1 MVHSAC
7 QFFISPR
14 MPVTSAA
21 AKALRQNLKARV
33 RNTAVKTKLK
43 KLTVQLR
50 KAYDAKNLDQA
61 KTLTLELVRGWDRAA
76 RQKIVTRNT
85 AARKKSR
92 LMKRWNTSQR

>member
-1 MVHSAC
+1 
-7 QFFISPR
+7 

-21 AKALRQNLKARV
+21 AKALRQNIKARA

-43 KLTVQLR
+43 KLSVQLR
-50 KAYDAKNLDQA
+50 KSYDAKNLDQA
-61 KTLTLELVRGWDRAA
+61 ETLTLELIRGWDRAA

-92 LMKRWNTSQR
+92 LMLRWNKSKA